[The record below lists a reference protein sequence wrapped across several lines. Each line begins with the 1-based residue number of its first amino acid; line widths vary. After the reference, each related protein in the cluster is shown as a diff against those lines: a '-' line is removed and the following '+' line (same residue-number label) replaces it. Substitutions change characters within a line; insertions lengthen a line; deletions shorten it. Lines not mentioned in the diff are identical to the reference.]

1 MPFIPPSNLENHIKE
16 LINEFKNAY
25 IFHPIYD
32 VLIRFNRIKTQLDIV
47 YANYIYN
54 IYLMKIEDDYFIF
67 KFTIRDS
74 DDISLKNNYFYI
86 KIMMNI
92 DKNFSINLI
101 ENIYLEMENKDK
113 NKDKKIEKYTV
124 MEPLEYYE
132 YLSNEVLYY

>member
-47 YANYIYN
+47 YFNCVYN
-54 IYLMKIEDDYFIF
+54 IYLKKIEEDYFIF

-74 DDISLKNNYFYI
+74 DDISLKDNYFYI
-86 KIMMNI
+86 KIMMNL
-92 DKNFSINLI
+92 DKIFSINLI
-101 ENIYLEMENKDK
+101 ENIDLEIENK
-113 NKDKKIEKYTV
+113 NKDEKLGKYIV
-124 MEPLEYYE
+124 IDPNEYYE
-132 YLSNEVLYY
+132 YLSNEILYY